1 MQNLI
6 SHFKE
11 IFPILVFGVA
21 ISFVAINVY
30 FVIAKKFNIFAHVN
44 NRSLHVKETITS
56 TGIIM
61 PLVLLVCFFIEYIF
75 TKNDV
80 WNFSNYL
87 ILLCSVYSFI
97 GLIDDKVNVSAKK
110 KFVFQTIF

>member
-1 MQNLI
+1 
-6 SHFKE
+6 
-11 IFPILVFGVA
+11 
-21 ISFVAINVY
+21 
-30 FVIAKKFNIFAHVN
+30 
-44 NRSLHVKETITS
+44 
-56 TGIIM
+56 M

-110 KFVFQTIF
+110 KFVFQTIFSIIILILLNYYIEKGNYFSLSFIILLFYTFLILFFINTFNF